1 MAIDKKIAFLGG
13 GNMAEALIKGML
25 SADVTTSGQMIVS
38 DVSSSRL
45 TYLKSKYRLSITA
58 RNSDAVREAD
68 VVLLCV
74 KPQMIDEVL
83 AEIAPLAHGSK
94 LVISIAAG
102 VPIARIEHALTGKP
116 RVIRVMPNTPA
127 LVLSGASGISPG
139 STVTDADKALA
150 EEIFGAVGRVVS
162 VEEKLMDAVTGL
174 SGSGPAY
181 VFLFIEA
188 LADGGVKAGLPRAV
202 ALELAVQTVLGSARM
217 ALETK
222 DHPAKLRDMV
232 ASPGG
237 TTIAGL
243 HELEKGKF
251 RAVLM
256 SAVEAATKRSKE
268 LGGKATH
275 APRKAGKGKKPRKAV
290 RKKTKTTR
298 EPTRKKAKKARNKR
312 K

>member
-25 SADVTTSGQMIVS
+25 SADVAAADQMIVS

-74 KPQMIDEVL
+74 KPQMIGEVL
-83 AEIAPLAHGSK
+83 AEIAQLAHASK
-94 LVISIAAG
+94 LVITIAAG
-102 VPIARIEHALTGKP
+102 TPIARIEHALSGKP

-127 LVLSGASGISPG
+127 LVLSGASGIAPG
-139 STVTDADKALA
+139 KTATDADKALA
-150 EEIFGAVGRVVS
+150 EEIFGAVGRVVL

-181 VFLFIEA
+181 VFTFIEA
-188 LADGGVKAGLPRAV
+188 LADGGVKVGLPRAV
-202 ALELAVQTVLGSARM
+202 AMELAVQTVLGSARM
-217 ALETK
+217 VLETRE
-222 DHPAKLRDMV
+222 HPARLRDMV
-232 ASPGG
+232 TSPGG

-256 SAVEAATKRSKE
+256 SAVEAATRRSWE
-268 LGGKATH
+268 LGGKATP
-275 APRKAGKGKKPRKAV
+275 APRKAQKVKKVTKRISTK
-290 RKKTKTTR
+290 RTQRTQKK
-298 EPTRKKAKKARNKR
+298 KKR
-312 K
+312 

>member
-1 MAIDKKIAFLGG
+1 MALDKKIAFLGG

-25 SADVTTSGQMIVS
+25 SADVSTADQMIVS

-45 TYLKSKYRLSITA
+45 TYLKGRYRLSITA
-58 RNSDAVREAD
+58 RNSDAVRDAD

-83 AEIAPLAHGSK
+83 AEIAPLAHASK

-102 VPIARIEHALTGKP
+102 VPIARIEHALPGKP

-127 LVLSGASGISPG
+127 LVLSGASGIAPG
-139 STVTDADKALA
+139 RTVTDADRALA
-150 EEIFGAVGRVVS
+150 EEIFGAVGRVVF

-181 VFLFIEA
+181 VFTFIEA
-188 LADGGVKAGLPRAV
+188 LADAGVKVGIPRAV
-202 ALELAVQTVLGSARM
+202 AMELAVQTVLGSARM
-217 ALETK
+217 VLETK
-222 DHPAKLRDMV
+222 EHPASLRDKV
-232 ASPGG
+232 TSPGG

-256 SAVEAATKRSKE
+256 SAVEAATRRSRE
-268 LGGKATH
+268 LGGRSKP
-275 APRKAGKGKKPRKAV
+275 APRKAQKVKKGKKG
-290 RKKTKTTR
+290 KKRISTKK
-298 EPTRKKAKKARNKR
+298 TRKKKKR
-312 K
+312 